1 MKQVVHYA
9 FILLFV
15 NGNTPFSSDK
25 PDTVELAVNTTQN
38 MDCSYLW
45 VNFTCVTS
53 ESNPPVYDFLLY
65 EKDGNISHSKSGTWI
80 TKISRGG
87 RHVKLYSCIALH
99 AVENVTSSNNVTLT
113 VNGEFCQ
120 CKNSFNQFQT
130 FMCT

>member
-1 MKQVVHYA
+1 MEIHLFLQINQ
-9 FILLFV
+9 ILL
-15 NGNTPFSSDK
+15 NWQ
-25 PDTVELAVNTTQN
+25 LTQLRTWIALG
-38 MDCSYLW
+38 LW

-53 ESNPPVYDFLLY
+53 ESNPPVYNFLLY

-87 RHVKLYSCIALH
+87 RHVKLYSCVALH